1 VVRHFLTKKKK
12 MTKLFLTAVLSLF
25 TIISSAQMMVT
36 SSLSSPEE
44 GADWAI
50 EDLTD
55 NLGLGYTMDK
65 FTVGVM
71 MNGDN
76 YDLFGRYSLNDNLY
90 VSGLMTE
97 DDEMSLGLGYSLKVW
112 DKLYI
117 EPSYMYNMS
126 DDAEMCDDE
135 GMGKMAEE
143 DKGELKLSLTYK
155 F

>member
-1 VVRHFLTKKKK
+1 
-12 MTKLFLTAVLSLF
+12 MEKLFLTAVLSLF
-25 TIISSAQMMVT
+25 TVLSSAQIMVT

-50 EDLTD
+50 EDLTE
-55 NLGLGYTMDK
+55 NLGVGYTMDK
-65 FTVGVM
+65 FTV
-71 MNGDN
+71 
-76 YDLFGRYSLNDNLY
+76 
-90 VSGLMTE
+90 
-97 DDEMSLGLGYSLKVW
+97 GLGYSLKVW

-135 GMGKMAEE
+135 GMGKMEEE